1 MPKKRHKNLR
11 GIFLINLYMITR
23 IFSKSKPINFIIVAV
38 FIVLLFAITNYKLLF
53 NDFNSALNASIKLL
67 ITLFLV
73 FLLDFIISKNN
84 LTQGNSYAI
93 MTFGLLL
100 GMFPQAMK
108 YLDLLLANLFVW
120 FALRRLVSL
129 HSKLHIKKKLFDA
142 AFWITIATLFYFWSM
157 LFFALVI
164 VALIYYSQ
172 NEIKNTIIPF
182 IGVAAVIVLLLVY
195 NILVYDVYIRPSD
208 FQRLA
213 SLDYTPYNSKESV
226 IKLTVLFTSFVWIL
240 IYFFRTLPDKNKK
253 LRPSY
258 FLIAWASIIAILA
271 AIIAPVKNGSEFL
284 FLFAPFSIIMANY
297 IKVVSERWFKE
308 VFVVLLII
316 TPIITLLL

>member
-1 MPKKRHKNLR
+1 
-11 GIFLINLYMITR
+11 MITS
-23 IFSKSKPINFIIVAV
+23 IFSKSKPINFVIVAV
-38 FIVLLFAITNYKLLF
+38 FVFLLFIITSYNALF
-53 NDFNSALNASIKLL
+53 SDFNGALSTGFKLA

-73 FLLDFIISKNN
+73 FLLDFIVSKNN

-100 GMFPQAMK
+100 FMFPQTMK
-108 YLDLLLANLFVW
+108 YLDLLLACFFVLL
-120 FALRRLVSL
+120 ALRRLISL
-129 HSKLHIKKKLFDA
+129 QSKLDIKKKLFDA

-172 NEIKNTIIPF
+172 NDIKNTIVPF
-182 IGVAAVIVLLLVY
+182 IGITTVILLLLVY
-195 NILVYDVYIRPSD
+195 NILMYDVYIRPTN
-208 FQRLA
+208 FQRYA
-213 SLDYTPYNSKESV
+213 SLDFTPYNSKESV
-226 IKLTVLFTSFVWIL
+226 IKFTVLFTSWIWIL
-240 IYFFRTLPDKNKK
+240 IYFFRILPDKNKK

-258 FLIAWASIIAILA
+258 FLMAWASIIAVLV
-271 AIIAPVKNGSEFL
+271 AIISPVKNGSEFL

-297 IKVVSERWFKE
+297 IEGISERWFKE
-308 VFVVLLII
+308 VFVALLFI

>member
-1 MPKKRHKNLR
+1 
-11 GIFLINLYMITR
+11 MITS

-38 FIVLLFAITNYKLLF
+38 FVVLLFVVSNYGALF
-53 NDFNSALNASIKLL
+53 SDFDNALNSSFKLL

-73 FLLDFIISKNN
+73 FLLDFVISKNN
-84 LTQGNSYAI
+84 LTQANSYGI
-93 MTFGLLL
+93 MTFGLLF

-108 YLDLLLANLFVW
+108 YSDLLLGNLFVL
-120 FALRRLVSL
+120 FALRRLISL
-129 HSKLHIKKKLFDA
+129 HSKLSIKKKLFDA
-142 AFWITIATLFYFWSM
+142 AFWITIATLFYFWSI

-172 NEIKNTIIPF
+172 NDIKNIIIPF
-182 IGVAAVIVLLLVY
+182 IGVVSVVVLLLVY
-195 NILVYDVYIRPSD
+195 NILVYDVYIRPSN
-208 FQRLA
+208 FQRYA
-213 SLDYTPYNSKESV
+213 SLDYTAYNSKESI
-226 IKLTVLFTSFVWIL
+226 IKLTVLFTSLVWIL
-240 IYFFRTLPDKNKK
+240 IYFFRILPDKNKK

-258 FLIAWASIIAILA
+258 FLIAWASIIAVLVA
-271 AIIAPVKNGSEFL
+271 LIAPIKNGSEFL

-297 IKVVSERWFKE
+297 IEVISERWFKE

>member
-1 MPKKRHKNLR
+1 
-11 GIFLINLYMITR
+11 MITS
-23 IFSKSKPINFIIVAV
+23 IFSKSKPINFIIIAV
-38 FIVLLFAITNYKLLF
+38 FVVLLFVITNYNLFF
-53 NDFNSALNASIKLL
+53 NDFNSALNSSFKLL

-73 FLLDFIISKNN
+73 FLLDFIVSKNN
-84 LTQGNSYAI
+84 LTQGNSYTI

-108 YLDLLLANLFVW
+108 YSDLLLANLFVL
-120 FALRRLVSL
+120 FALRRLISL

-142 AFWITIATLFYFWSM
+142 AFWITVATLFYFWSV

-172 NEIKNTIIPF
+172 NDIKNVIIPF
-182 IGVAAVIVLLLVY
+182 IGVVTVLVLLLVY
-195 NILVYDVYIRPSD
+195 NILIHDVYIRPSN
-208 FQRLA
+208 FEQYA
-213 SLDYTPYNSKESV
+213 SLDYTAYNSKENI
-226 IKLTVLFTSFVWIL
+226 IKFTVLFTALIWIL
-240 IYFFRTLPDKNKK
+240 IYFFRIVPDKNKK

-258 FLIAWASIIAILA
+258 FIIACASIIAVLV

-284 FLFAPFSIIMANY
+284 FLFVPFSIIMANY
-297 IKVVSERWFKE
+297 IEVISERWFKE

>member
-1 MPKKRHKNLR
+1 
-11 GIFLINLYMITR
+11 MITS
-23 IFSKSKPINFIIVAV
+23 IFSKSKPINFIIVAAFVVLV
-38 FIVLLFAITNYKLLF
+38 FIITNYNLLF
-53 NDFNSALNASIKLL
+53 NDFNSALSAGTKLL

-73 FLLDFIISKNN
+73 FILDFIISKNN

-100 GMFPQAMK
+100 GMFPQAMGS
-108 YLDLLLANLFVW
+108 LDLLLANLFVL
-120 FALRRLVSL
+120 FALRRLISL
-129 HSKLHIKKKLFDA
+129 HSKLHVKKKLFDA
-142 AFWITIATLFYFWSM
+142 AFWITVATLFYFWSI

-172 NEIKNTIIPF
+172 NDIKNTIIPF
-182 IGVAAVIVLLLVY
+182 LGISAVIILLLGY
-195 NILVYDVYIRPSD
+195 NILVYDVYIRPSN
-208 FQRLA
+208 FMRYA
-213 SLDYTPYNSKESV
+213 SLDYTPYNSKESI
-226 IKLTVLFTSFVWIL
+226 IKFTVLFTSLVWIL
-240 IYFFRTLPDKNKK
+240 VYFFKTLPDKNKK

-258 FLIAWASIIAILA
+258 FLIAWASIIAILI

-284 FLFAPFSIIMANY
+284 FLFAPFSIIMSNY
-297 IKVVSERWFKE
+297 IQVVSERWFKE

>member
-1 MPKKRHKNLR
+1 
-11 GIFLINLYMITR
+11 MITS

-38 FIVLLFAITNYKLLF
+38 FVVLLFGVSNYNLLF
-53 NDFNSALNASIKLL
+53 NDFNSALNASSKLL

-93 MTFGLLL
+93 MTFGLLI
-100 GMFPQAMK
+100 GMFPEVMIYK
-108 YLDLLLANLFVW
+108 DLLLANLFLL
-120 FALRRLVSL
+120 FALRRLISL
-129 HSKLHIKKKLFDA
+129 HSKLSIKKKMFDA
-142 AFWITIATLFYFWSM
+142 AFWITIATLFYFWSI

-172 NEIKNTIIPF
+172 NDIRNAIVPF
-182 IGVAAVIVLLLVY
+182 VGVATVVILLLVY
-195 NILVYDVYIRPSD
+195 NILIYDVYIRPSN
-208 FQRLA
+208 FQRYA
-213 SLDYTPYNSKESV
+213 SLDYTVYNSKESI
-226 IKLTVLFTSFVWIL
+226 IKLTVLFTSLIWIL
-240 IYFFRTLPDKNKK
+240 IYFFRMLPDKNKK

-258 FLIAWASIIAILA
+258 FLIAWASIIAILIA
-271 AIIAPVKNGSEFL
+271 LIAPIKNGSEFL

-297 IKVVSERWFKE
+297 IEVISERWFKE
-308 VFVVLLII
+308 VFVVLLLI

>member
-1 MPKKRHKNLR
+1 
-11 GIFLINLYMITR
+11 MITS
-23 IFSKSKPINFIIVAV
+23 IFRKSKPINFIIVAV
-38 FIVLLFAITNYKLLF
+38 FVVLLFGITNYNLLF
-53 NDFNSALNASIKLL
+53 NDFNSALNASSKLL

-93 MTFGLLL
+93 MTFGLLI
-100 GMFPQAMK
+100 GMFPEVMTYK
-108 YLDLLLANLFVW
+108 DLLLANLFVL

-129 HSKLHIKKKLFDA
+129 HSKLSIKKKLFDA
-142 AFWITIATLFYFWSM
+142 AFWITIATLFYFWSI

-172 NEIKNTIIPF
+172 NDIKNTIVPF
-182 IGVAAVIVLLLVY
+182 VGVVAVVVLLLVY
-195 NILVYDVYIRPSD
+195 NILVYDTYIRPSN
-208 FQRLA
+208 FQRYA
-213 SLDYTPYNSKESV
+213 SLDYTAYNSKESV
-226 IKLTVLFTSFVWIL
+226 IKLTVLFTSLIWIL
-240 IYFFRTLPDKNKK
+240 IYFFRILPDKNKK

-258 FLIAWASIIAILA
+258 FLIAWASIIALLVA
-271 AIIAPVKNGSEFL
+271 LIAPIKNGSEFL

-297 IKVVSERWFKE
+297 IEVISERWFKE